1 MNLMKAV
8 IGGLLLLT
16 VGLAMCSGPEDS
28 ETDQGVVFR
37 YNEAAGISSLDPAFA
52 SNMENI
58 WGVNMLFNGLVQ
70 MDNEMQVQPS
80 IAHAWEIS
88 EDGRVYTFFLRND
101 VYFHDHEVFENG
113 EGRKVVAHDF
123 VRSFLRLIDPNT
135 ASPGSYIF
143 NNIDRNIENDW
154 LGFQALDDQTLR
166 IWLVE
171 PNPSFLSLLTMQFC
185 SVVPDEVVEH
195 YGVDFRRNPVG
206 TGPFVFKKWKDGVK
220 LVLTKN
226 ENYFEVD
233 KDGNPLP
240 YLDGVAIS
248 FTKDRYVAFLQF
260 QQGDF
265 ELMSGLDK
273 SYRNE
278 LITLNGELKE
288 ELEGKFIFEK
298 SDWLKTDYL
307 GFLMEPPEGAEGMFN
322 DRNLRVAINYAL
334 NRQDMVK
341 HLRNNIGTPAN
352 AGFLPPG
359 LAGYDKMK
367 VEGYSYDPDMA
378 MRYLSESGYEAAGS
392 PVIMLKTTVDYVEL
406 VESIQ
411 HDLETIGINTKI
423 DILDA
428 SVYRVQVANS
438 HIDFFRKSW
447 LADYSDPMNFLQLFY
462 SGNYSPDGPNYTH
475 FNNPDYDRL
484 FELVKGE
491 SSEPARLEL
500 FRQMDSI
507 LVAEAPIAP
516 LYYDQST
523 RFIQPYV
530 VGLENNAM
538 NLLNLKEVRL
548 KR

>member
-1 MNLMKAV
+1 MKAV